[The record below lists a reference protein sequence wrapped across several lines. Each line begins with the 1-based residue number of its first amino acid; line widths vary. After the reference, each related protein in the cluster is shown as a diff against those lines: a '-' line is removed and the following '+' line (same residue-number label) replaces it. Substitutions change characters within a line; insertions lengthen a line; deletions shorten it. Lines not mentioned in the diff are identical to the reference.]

1 MAKKNDEVTKLTE
14 ELLINRKNGTFQV
27 SDEKLKKADEFCES
41 YKTFLDESKTERE
54 VVIYTLKAA
63 KKAGFKEFDPSKT
76 YEPGDKVYCNN
87 RDRAVILAVIGKN
100 GCKNAEIYCKCVHV
114 PVGFRMKVPY
124 KKNASFASNR
134 AAANRSLPCFT
145 SDKIGS
151 V

>member
-54 VVIYTLKAA
+54 VVIYTLTAA

-100 GCKNAEIYCKCVHV
+100 GCKNGVRIT
-114 PVGFRMKVPY
+114 
-124 KKNASFASNR
+124 
-134 AAANRSLPCFT
+134 AAHIDSPRLDLKQNPL
-145 SDKIGS
+145 
-151 V
+151 